1 MQNPDPAEQRKGE
14 TTRISEQQ
22 RFTAIQ
28 ENQRAVYDEIVKA
41 EATPME
47 PDAQTQLAQDKGALL
62 EQVQLLQGLG
72 YEYTMG
78 APGQPVP
85 CTYIYVIY
93 LRNKKRQVVFYCVI
107 IPLVYSTKEI
117 YHRAAK
123 WRDDIFDWSMT
134 LGELTTQYNT
144 TCYFYSIYDKTSGI
158 IWWKKKVHNAIL

>member
-1 MQNPDPAEQRKGE
+1 MVLGQNGEIHLQVADLQQQIGYLLQERNIVNTCSQNPDPAEQRKGE
-14 TTRISEQQ
+14 TTRLSEQQ

-41 EATPME
+41 EATPIE
-47 PDAQTQLAQDKGALL
+47 PDAQAQLAQDKGALL

-93 LRNKKRQVVFYCVI
+93 I
-107 IPLVYSTKEI
+107 KEI
-117 YHRAAK
+117 K
-123 WRDDIFDWSMT
+123 
-134 LGELTTQYNT
+134 
-144 TCYFYSIYDKTSGI
+144 
-158 IWWKKKVHNAIL
+158 